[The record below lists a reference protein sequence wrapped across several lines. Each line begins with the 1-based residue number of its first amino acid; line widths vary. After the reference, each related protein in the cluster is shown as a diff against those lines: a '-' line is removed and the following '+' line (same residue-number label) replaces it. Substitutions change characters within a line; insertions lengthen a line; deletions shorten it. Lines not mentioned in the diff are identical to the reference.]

1 MARWGKEEVVVLEV
15 RSLDQHH
22 QETWKCRFLGPYQT
36 SWMRPWGLWGWGRYS
51 VLTCSPGES
60 DAHPNSRIKSEQGIH
75 RRAFWAELPCPPSM
89 PLVPGPCLS
98 QVRPVQ
104 LSPLPFLIPSL
115 SCTVH
120 TQGQR
125 HASLS
130 LFTVLLWLPL
140 AVFSPSFHL
149 PFTYSA
155 TV

>member
-1 MARWGKEEVVVLEV
+1 MGKRGSCGSRSEVPRPASPGNLEMQIPGPVPDQRNETLGVV
-15 RSLDQHH
+15 
-22 QETWKCRFLGPYQT
+22 G
-36 SWMRPWGLWGWGRYS
+36 GGRYS

-60 DAHPNSRIKSEQGIH
+60 DAYPNSRIKSEQGIH
-75 RRAFWAELPCPPSM
+75 RRAFWAELPCPPSV

-104 LSPLPFLIPSL
+104 LSPLPFLIPCL
-115 SCTVH
+115 LCTVH

-140 AVFSPSFHL
+140 AVFSPSHL